1 LKLIKDQVH
10 DNIVCSRIEFKLFS
24 YHLFNRLHYIIQ
36 NSMAYFVYPSNKTSR
51 FIHSLGVC
59 NVSSLIYKNA
69 LNNTNKEVVE
79 KFLKEKKTFIESK
92 DVKEK
97 IDKLIKS
104 RYGTNYLRILKKV
117 YDKDEYLNFEL
128 LYDVVEDL
136 VGKDFIKYFCLNSFN
151 DKSLNF
157 VNIILFQCL
166 RFFALLHDYGH
177 LPFSH
182 LFEYAIDEVF
192 EEISEIKQLKESKFY
207 KELEKL
213 LEEDDHIHEIIGKK
227 LSILT
232 LREFQTNSKC
242 EDIEKD
248 AIIKIIYEI
257 MIHILNELYKN
268 KESFFYSLYEIVS
281 GKLDADRMDY
291 TIRDLH
297 ASGLNH
303 QYDLDRIVKLYC
315 LVEKND
321 DKLDDKFRFI
331 PSIQSLYD
339 IESLY
344 IDRNNLYKMVINH
357 HKVKKYDYFLQKAIK
372 IILLEEINNHQKT
385 IDNMCNNNNVAINNL
400 LEALCTILELTSLK
414 DSHYDGETDV
424 VLYKFSQLTDYW
436 LLSLLRTQ
444 LMESLVKGE
453 INNSFYEIV
462 QEIFS
467 GTKRFKSLFK
477 REFEFEKFWSDLLQ
491 EIKKRGFKDL
501 EEEDVLNCLKNEK
514 FEKFFEKESIFIVY
528 TKKPNAPEKL
538 NFIKSNNE
546 VFEYNFKQKVS
557 EYSIKFFVYYDSQK
571 FEKEKVLEKIKVFIL
586 EALSKYQKGEND
598 VQSL

>member
-1 LKLIKDQVH
+1 LKLIKDQIH
-10 DNIVCSRIEFKLFS
+10 DNIVCSKIEFRLFS

-69 LNNTNKEVVE
+69 LNNTNKELVE
-79 KFLKEKKTFIESK
+79 KFLKEKKTFIESN

-104 RYGTNYLRILKKV
+104 RYGTNSLRILNKIYNK
-117 YDKDEYLNFEL
+117 DKSLNFEL
-128 LYDVVEDL
+128 LYDVIEDL

-151 DKSLNF
+151 EKSLNF
-157 VNIILFQCL
+157 INIILFQCL

-192 EEISEIKQLKESKFY
+192 EEISEMKDIKESTFY
-207 KELEKL
+207 KRLEEL
-213 LEEDDHIHEIIGKK
+213 LEQDDHIHEIIGKK

-242 EDIEKD
+242 ENIEKD
-248 AIIKIIYEI
+248 AMIKIIYEI

-268 KESFFYSLYEIVS
+268 EESFFYSLYEIVS

-303 QYDLDRIVKLYC
+303 QYDIDRIVKLYC
-315 LVEKND
+315 LVEKSD
-321 DKLDDKFRFI
+321 DKLDKFKFI

-372 IILLEEINNHQKT
+372 TSFLMAAITANFLDLALE
-385 IDNMCNNNNVAINNL
+385 
-400 LEALCTILELTSLK
+400 
-414 DSHYDGETDV
+414 
-424 VLYKFSQLTDYW
+424 
-436 LLSLLRTQ
+436 
-444 LMESLVKGE
+444 VKR
-453 INNSFYEIV
+453 I
-462 QEIFS
+462 
-467 GTKRFKSLFK
+467 
-477 REFEFEKFWSDLLQ
+477 
-491 EIKKRGFKDL
+491 
-501 EEEDVLNCLKNEK
+501 
-514 FEKFFEKESIFIVY
+514 
-528 TKKPNAPEKL
+528 
-538 NFIKSNNE
+538 
-546 VFEYNFKQKVS
+546 
-557 EYSIKFFVYYDSQK
+557 
-571 FEKEKVLEKIKVFIL
+571 
-586 EALSKYQKGEND
+586 
-598 VQSL
+598 